1 MNAPVRAPRIEHDR
15 FAALLAATPAPV
27 ATGGVVRVAHYL
39 VSCNRLV
46 IDLTPDFA
54 ADWRAVPVE
63 VRPIVPVTE
72 LCAKG
77 RSR

>member
-1 MNAPVRAPRIEHDR
+1 M
-15 FAALLAATPAPV
+15 
-27 ATGGVVRVAHYL
+27 
-39 VSCNRLV
+39 SCNRLV